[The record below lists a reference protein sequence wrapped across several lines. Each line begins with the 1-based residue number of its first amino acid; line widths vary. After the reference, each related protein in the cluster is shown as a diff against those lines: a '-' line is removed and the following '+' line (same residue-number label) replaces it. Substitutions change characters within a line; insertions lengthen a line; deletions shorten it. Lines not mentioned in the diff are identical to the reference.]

1 MNATTHM
8 YFNTSHVN
16 VNPTEELQGYNSF
29 SNFNTSHVNVNLLI
43 RCFNLCNKTISIHL
57 MLMLIALYRIM
68 LEVVEQIS
76 IHLMLMLISTL
87 MQYYGDYVK
96 FQYISC

>member
-29 SNFNTSHVNVNLLI
+29 SNFNTSHVNVNQHINAIL
-43 RCFNLCNKTISIHL
+43 RRLCKISIHL